1 MSEAMAERPAPA
13 TLERLVL
20 FDGLCG
26 FCDRAVRWMLAHDRE
41 GRLHYAPLQ
50 GATAARLRERHAEIP
65 VDTETLV
72 YVDASSGE
80 ECVYLRSEAI
90 FRLCAE
96 LDRGWRWLSWLRW
109 LPRGLT
115 DLVYGAFVRRRYR
128 LFGRLDAC
136 RVPAPH
142 ERARF
147 LD

>member
-1 MSEAMAERPAPA
+1 MSERPTPA
-13 TLERLVL
+13 TFERLVL

-26 FCDRAVRWMLAHDRE
+26 FCDRAVRWLLAHDRE
-41 GRLHYAPLQ
+41 ERLCYAPLQ
-50 GATAARLRERHAEIP
+50 GETAARLRERHAEIP

-80 ECVYLRSEAI
+80 ERVYLRSEAN
-90 FRLCAE
+90 FRLCAQ
-96 LDRGWRWLSWLRW
+96 LDRGWRWLAWLRW
-109 LPRGLT
+109 LPRGFT
-115 DLVYGAFVRRRYR
+115 DFLYAAFVRRRYR
-128 LFGRLDAC
+128 LFGKLDAC